1 MFVFFIVTG
10 LLSCFMFALF
20 TIRSENRCN
29 RFSFM
34 MILFAIAIILNG
46 GVYDHSKKEKNI
58 LINECEK
65 ELPRSEKCVLIA
77 VPEYTVG
84 E

>member
-1 MFVFFIVTG
+1 MEWFYFIYVFVSLVLLNVMVESDSKSSRAISAAIICG
-10 LLSCFMFALF
+10 LLLGC
-20 TIRSENRCN
+20 
-29 RFSFM
+29 
-34 MILFAIAIILNG
+34 IIIYAATDTASG
-46 GVYDHSKKEKNI
+46 

-65 ELPRSEKCVLIA
+65 DLPRSEKCVLIA